1 MLAPDIFLYFGED
14 LTTFDHF
21 RKHVELVSGQP
32 LKRFDSFDE
41 LDAFLDS
48 RRGHAFVLFYQQQ
61 SSFLLNLKQLK
72 LLTDQC
78 PDLQIFVIGENLR
91 RTEKDAYLESGVTN
105 TISPRATYDVFHSI
119 YKYMHLLLE
128 TKEENAE
135 SHNLQIDGLT
145 LKIPVGKRVFDIV
158 LSSILLLL
166 LFPVLLV
173 IYIAIK
179 IESGGPVVYKSK
191 RTGAGYHIFDFYKF
205 RSMYKDADR
214 RLKEYMSFNQ
224 YNNIP
229 EDTTV
234 NNTEEIVSTDSY
246 AAWGDKNPPL
256 TDEELGD
263 LLISDDVVVKQSAA
277 GSKNTKTAFFKIEND
292 PRVTKVGKILRKYS
306 LDELPQL
313 YNVLKGDMSIVGNRP
328 LPLYEAEALTKDE
341 SVERFMGP
349 AGITGLWQVEKR
361 GDNGRL
367 SDTERVNL
375 DIDYV
380 RNYSIWMDIKILYR
394 TLFAFIQKADV

>member
-1 MLAPDIFLYFGED
+1 MLTNDIFLYYGGEASISA
-14 LTTFDHF
+14 HF
-21 RKHVELVSGQP
+21 QANVQLVSGQS
-32 LKRFDSFDE
+32 LKKFDSFDN
-41 LDAFLDS
+41 LCTYLHNFSSDQTFA
-48 RRGHAFVLFYQQQ
+48 LFYQQHA
-61 SSFLLNLKQLK
+61 SFLTNLKQLE
-72 LLTDQC
+72 LLTDQF
-78 PDLQIFVIGENLR
+78 PNLQIFVVGENLC

-105 TISPRATYDVFHSI
+105 TITPYASQDVFHSI
-119 YKYMHLLLE
+119 HKYMHLLLE
-128 TKEENAE
+128 TKEENVG
-135 SHNLQIDGLT
+135 SHDFQIDSLT
-145 LKIPVGKRVFDIV
+145 LKIPFGKRAFDIV
-158 LSSILLLL
+158 LSLVLILL
-166 LFPVLLV
+166 LFPLFLA

-179 IESGGPVVYKSK
+179 FESGGPAVYKSK
-191 RTGAGYHIFDFYKF
+191 RTGAGYRIFDFYKF

-214 RLKEYMSFNQ
+214 RLKEYMSLNQ
-224 YNNIP
+224 YNIQ

-234 NNTEEIVSTDSY
+234 RNTEIISADSY
-246 AAWGDKNPPL
+246 AAWGDGHPPL

-263 LLISDDVVVKQSAA
+263 LLISDDIVVKQSAV
-277 GSKNTKTAFFKIEND
+277 GIKNKKTAFFKIEND

-361 GDNGRL
+361 GDNGSL
-367 SDTERVNL
+367 SDAERVSL

>member
-1 MLAPDIFLYFGED
+1 MLTNDIFLYYGGEESISA
-14 LTTFDHF
+14 HF
-21 RKHVELVSGQP
+21 QANVQLVSGQS
-32 LKRFDSFDE
+32 LKKFDSFDN
-41 LDAFLDS
+41 LCTYLHNFSSDQTFA
-48 RRGHAFVLFYQQQ
+48 LFYQQHD
-61 SSFLLNLKQLK
+61 SFLTNLKQLE
-72 LLTDQC
+72 LLTDQF
-78 PDLQIFVIGENLR
+78 PNLQIFVVGENLC

-105 TISPRATYDVFHSI
+105 TINPYASQDVFHSI
-119 YKYMHLLLE
+119 HKYMHLLLE
-128 TKEENAE
+128 TKEAHIPLPNFE
-135 SHNLQIDGLT
+135 IDT
-145 LKIPVGKRVFDIV
+145 LRLRMPLGKRIFDIV
-158 LSSILLLL
+158 LSSFFLA
-166 LFPVLLV
+166 LFSPLFLA
-173 IYIAIK
+173 IYLAIK
-179 IESGGPVVYKSK
+179 LESAGPAVYRSK
-191 RTGAGYHIFDFYKF
+191 RAGAGYRIFDFYKF

-214 RLKEYMSFNQ
+214 RLKEYMSLNQ
-224 YNNIP
+224 YNIQD
-229 EDTTV
+229 E
-234 NNTEEIVSTDSY
+234 VSSESAETIATSAY
-246 AAWGDKNPPL
+246 AIWGEGDRTP

-263 LLISDDVVVKQSAA
+263 LLISDDIVLKQSDI
-277 GSKNTKTAFFKIEND
+277 GIKSKKTAFFKLEND

>member
-1 MLAPDIFLYFGED
+1 MLTNDIFLYYGSEASISA
-14 LTTFDHF
+14 HF
-21 RKHVELVSGQP
+21 QANVQLVSGQS
-32 LKRFDSFDE
+32 LKKFDSFDN
-41 LDAFLDS
+41 LCTYLHNFSSDQTFA
-48 RRGHAFVLFYQQQ
+48 LFYQQHD
-61 SSFLLNLKQLK
+61 SFLTNLKQLG
-72 LLTDQC
+72 LLTDQF
-78 PDLQIFVIGENLR
+78 PNLQIFVVGENLC

-105 TISPRATYDVFHSI
+105 TINPYASQDVFHSI
-119 YKYMHLLLE
+119 HKYMHLLLE
-128 TKEENAE
+128 TKEAHIPLPNFE
-135 SHNLQIDGLT
+135 IDT
-145 LKIPVGKRVFDIV
+145 LRLRMPLGKRIFDIV
-158 LSSILLLL
+158 LSSFFLA
-166 LFPVLLV
+166 LFSPLFLA
-173 IYIAIK
+173 IYLAIK
-179 IESGGPVVYKSK
+179 LESAGPAVYRSK
-191 RTGAGYHIFDFYKF
+191 RAGAGYRIFDFYKF

-214 RLKEYMSFNQ
+214 RLKEYMSLNQ
-224 YNNIP
+224 YNIQD
-229 EDTTV
+229 E
-234 NNTEEIVSTDSY
+234 VSSESAETIATSAY
-246 AAWGDKNPPL
+246 AIWGEGDRTP

-263 LLISDDVVVKQSAA
+263 LLISDDIVLKQSDI
-277 GSKNTKTAFFKIEND
+277 GIKSKKTAFFKLEND

>member
-1 MLAPDIFLYFGED
+1 MLTNDIFLYYGGEESISA
-14 LTTFDHF
+14 HF
-21 RKHVELVSGQP
+21 QANVQLVSGQS
-32 LKRFDSFDE
+32 LKKFDSFDN
-41 LDAFLDS
+41 LCTYLHNFSSDQTFA
-48 RRGHAFVLFYQQQ
+48 LFYQQHD
-61 SSFLLNLKQLK
+61 SFLTNLKQLE
-72 LLTDQC
+72 LLTDQF
-78 PDLQIFVIGENLR
+78 PNLQIFVVGENLC

-105 TISPRATYDVFHSI
+105 TINPYASQDVFHSI
-119 YKYMHLLLE
+119 HKYMHLLLE
-128 TKEENAE
+128 TKEAHIPLPNFE
-135 SHNLQIDGLT
+135 IDT
-145 LKIPVGKRVFDIV
+145 LRLRMPLGKRIFDIV
-158 LSSILLLL
+158 LSSFFLA
-166 LFPVLLV
+166 LFSPLFLA
-173 IYIAIK
+173 IYLAIK
-179 IESGGPVVYKSK
+179 LESAGPAVYRSK
-191 RTGAGYHIFDFYKF
+191 RAGAGYRVFDFYKF

-214 RLKEYMSFNQ
+214 RLKEYMSLNQ
-224 YNNIP
+224 YNIQD
-229 EDTTV
+229 E
-234 NNTEEIVSTDSY
+234 VSSESAETIATSAY
-246 AAWGDKNPPL
+246 AIWGEGDRTP

-263 LLISDDVVVKQSAA
+263 LLISDDIVLKQSDT
-277 GSKNTKTAFFKIEND
+277 GIKSKKTAFFKLEND